1 MEIDLR
7 LKEYR
12 EEAGNTQRELA
23 RLSGV
28 SQGYI
33 SDLEA
38 GKKDPRLT
46 QAAKLA
52 RALGVLV
59 DDLLESDEIGN
70 EN

>member
-1 MEIDLR
+1 MSLR
-7 LKEYR
+7 LKEHR
-12 EEAGNTQRELA
+12 ERVGISQRELA

-38 GKKDPRLT
+38 GKKDPRLS

-59 DDLLESDEIGN
+59 DDLLKSDDIDK

>member
-1 MEIDLR
+1 MALR
-7 LKEYR
+7 LKEFR
-12 EEAGNTQRELA
+12 EKTGYTQRELA
-23 RLSGV
+23 RLSGI

-38 GKKDPRLT
+38 GKKDPRLA

-59 DDLLESDEIGN
+59 DDLVDR

>member
-1 MEIDLR
+1 MGLR
-7 LKEYR
+7 LKEHR
-12 EEAGNTQRELA
+12 ERVGISQRELA

-59 DDLLESDEIGN
+59 DDLLESDDIGK